1 MSQAPSFSEDNFQFF
16 KAGPLADFDSI
27 SNRLNHE
34 NVYGRAPLLKCTVEG
49 SEREM
54 QAKACKMFTNQR
66 DAGETECPPGRERLF
81 GTVCI
86 GSLSLPRKDTVWSHD
101 FIHACQK

>member
-1 MSQAPSFSEDNFQFF
+1 MSQAPSFSEDNFPFF

-34 NVYGRAPLLKCTVEG
+34 NVIGWVPLLTCTVEG
-49 SEREM
+49 NEREM
-54 QAKACKMFTNQR
+54 QARACKMFTNQR
-66 DAGETECPPGRERLF
+66 DAGETECPPRRERLF

-86 GSLSLPRKDTVWSHD
+86 GILSTKKGHSLES
-101 FIHACQK
+101 